1 MKNIRLATEALYDNY
16 FWNDFS
22 YFMRYRRSMFII
34 IHVKY
39 RCDNLYFLDEII
51 KFNVIYEKN

>member
-16 FWNDFS
+16 FWDTLS
-22 YFMRYRRSMFII
+22 YTRSMFII

-39 RCDNLYFLDEII
+39 RYDNLYFLDDII
-51 KFNVIYEKN
+51 KFNVIYERN